1 MICEGDKVPKPFQLS
16 AKVVI
21 HDDSGRCLLLKR
33 SLSSKGNPGKWDLP
47 GGKVNS
53 AETFEHALL
62 REVAE
67 ETGLSISLGHVLGAA
82 ESELPTR
89 RIVYLILE
97 AHLESGEVCLSDE
110 HDEYVWVEQQDLTAM
125 DLADQFRKF
134 VRDYSQAEA

>member
-1 MICEGDKVPKPFQLS
+1 MKVTKLPRPFRLS

-21 HDDSGRCLLLKR
+21 HDDDGRCLLLKR
-33 SLSSKGNPGKWDLP
+33 SLSSRGNPGRWDLP
-47 GGKVNS
+47 GGKVDS

-67 ETGLSISLGHVLGAA
+67 ETGLSISLGRVLGAA
-82 ESELPTR
+82 ESASPTTR
-89 RIVYLILE
+89 VVYLILE

-110 HDEYVWVEQQDLTAM
+110 HDEYVWVEQRDLRTM

-134 VRDYSQAEA
+134 AQDYSQAEA

>member
-1 MICEGDKVPKPFQLS
+1 MKETKLQKPFRLS

-47 GGKVNS
+47 GGKVDS

-62 REVAE
+62 REVTE
-67 ETGLSISLGHVLGAA
+67 ETGLSISLGRVLGAA
-82 ESELPTR
+82 ESELPTT

-110 HDEYVWVEQQDLTAM
+110 HDEYIWVERQDLRAM

>member
-1 MICEGDKVPKPFQLS
+1 MQKAFQLS

-33 SLSSKGNPGKWDLP
+33 SLGSKGNPGKWDLP
-47 GGKVNS
+47 GGKVDS

-67 ETGLSISLGHVLGAA
+67 ETGLSISLGRVLGAA

-97 AHLESGEVCLSDE
+97 AHLESGEVRLSDE
-110 HDEYVWVEQQDLTAM
+110 HDEYVWVERQDLTAM
-125 DLADQFRKF
+125 DLADQFREF
-134 VRDYSQAEA
+134 VRDYSQAET